1 MAQSVDAIFFHGPQ
15 WQIDHTPEAA
25 VAGGDLLSFG
35 EGTSRLVACASV
47 PIPAGTLGAVSIAGG
62 YKLKKKAGVEFTLG
76 QSVEWDEANREAVD
90 ADDGSGDFVAGTAI
104 ADAAAGDDFV
114 LVAINFSLA
123 APADVGSE

>member
-35 EGTSRLVACASV
+35 TGTNRLVACASV
-47 PIPAGTLGAVSIAGG
+47 PIPADTLGAVSIAGG
-62 YKLKKKAGVEFTLG
+62 YKLKKKAGVTFSKG
-76 QSVEWDEANREAVD
+76 QSVEWDEALRQAVD
-90 ADDGSGDFVAGTAI
+90 AGDGSGDFAAGVAI

-114 LVAINFSLA
+114 LTAINFGFSS
-123 APADVGSE
+123 PNEGSSE